1 MAPQLS
7 IIVPVY
13 NVEKYIH
20 TCVESIFKQGLD
32 DECFEVIIVNDGSTD
47 RSTEMIQDIIIQH
60 QNIIIINQE
69 QQGVSVARNNGIETA
84 QGEYIQF
91 VDADDFL
98 IENSLLFLL
107 DKAITSKADIITADY
122 IRMNDNQIAQFAK
135 DVFKQKDGASQ
146 ERTGEEF
153 LLKDHSPYSCHI
165 WRSLYRRDFI
175 IQNKLRFI
183 PDIYYEDIP
192 YTYECYLN
200 AKQCIKVNW
209 QYVIYRKGQRS
220 ITSSLN
226 KKKAMDFC
234 LAISKIWNYSH
245 YENLSDQI
253 REKIRNN
260 TFIHFS
266 LLLCAITSSTSLS
279 KSEKMDVL
287 YYIRDLIPDLSFRN
301 GLKQNIVNFL
311 YHKMPS
317 TYMTL
322 RIFYAEYLQDTIWKI
337 GDTIRN
343 KKVYE

>member
-1 MAPQLS
+1 
-7 IIVPVY
+7 
-13 NVEKYIH
+13 
-20 TCVESIFKQGLD
+20 
-32 DECFEVIIVNDGSTD
+32 
-47 RSTEMIQDIIIQH
+47 
-60 QNIIIINQE
+60 
-69 QQGVSVARNNGIETA
+69 
-84 QGEYIQF
+84 
-91 VDADDFL
+91 
-98 IENSLLFLL
+98 
-107 DKAITSKADIITADY
+107 
-122 IRMNDNQIAQFAK
+122 
-135 DVFKQKDGASQ
+135 
-146 ERTGEEF
+146 
-153 LLKDHSPYSCHI
+153 
-165 WRSLYRRDFI
+165 
-175 IQNKLRFI
+175 
-183 PDIYYEDIP
+183 
-192 YTYECYLN
+192 
-200 AKQCIKVNW
+200 
-209 QYVIYRKGQRS
+209 
-220 ITSSLN
+220 
-226 KKKAMDFC
+226 MDFC

-287 YYIRDLIPDLSFRN
+287 YYMRDLIPDLSFRN

>member
-47 RSTEMIQDIIIQH
+47 RSMEMIQDIIIQH

-165 WRSLYRRDFI
+165 
-175 IQNKLRFI
+175 
-183 PDIYYEDIP
+183 
-192 YTYECYLN
+192 
-200 AKQCIKVNW
+200 
-209 QYVIYRKGQRS
+209 
-220 ITSSLN
+220 
-226 KKKAMDFC
+226 
-234 LAISKIWNYSH
+234 
-245 YENLSDQI
+245 
-253 REKIRNN
+253 
-260 TFIHFS
+260 
-266 LLLCAITSSTSLS
+266 
-279 KSEKMDVL
+279 
-287 YYIRDLIPDLSFRN
+287 
-301 GLKQNIVNFL
+301 
-311 YHKMPS
+311 
-317 TYMTL
+317 
-322 RIFYAEYLQDTIWKI
+322 
-337 GDTIRN
+337 
-343 KKVYE
+343 